1 MNNEQKLA
9 VIEALKTYIPVA
21 VSVKDDLYI
30 KLLEDAVAELEAEVT
45 PSHTPEELETD
56 DSF

>member
-9 VIEALKTYIPVA
+9 VIEALKTYIPA
-21 VSVKDDLYI
+21 ASAVKDDLHI

-45 PSHTPEELETD
+45 PPHTPEELENL
-56 DSF
+56 

>member
-9 VIEALKTYIPVA
+9 VIEALKTYIPA
-21 VSVKDDLYI
+21 ASAVKDDVHI

-45 PSHTPEELETD
+45 LPHTPEELETD